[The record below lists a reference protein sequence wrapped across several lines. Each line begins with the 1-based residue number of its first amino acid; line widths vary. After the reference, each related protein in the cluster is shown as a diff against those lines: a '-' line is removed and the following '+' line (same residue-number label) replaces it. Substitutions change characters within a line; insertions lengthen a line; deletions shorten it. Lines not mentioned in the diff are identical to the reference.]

1 MQIRFYFRDVI
12 HQIYR
17 IMSLQTI
24 RKIHTIYSSTKMSQE
39 LFIYV
44 FFAHGKVITDRYKLA
59 LAEIG
64 QLAEKDLY

>member
-1 MQIRFYFRDVI
+1 
-12 HQIYR
+12 
-17 IMSLQTI
+17 
-24 RKIHTIYSSTKMSQE
+24 MSQE